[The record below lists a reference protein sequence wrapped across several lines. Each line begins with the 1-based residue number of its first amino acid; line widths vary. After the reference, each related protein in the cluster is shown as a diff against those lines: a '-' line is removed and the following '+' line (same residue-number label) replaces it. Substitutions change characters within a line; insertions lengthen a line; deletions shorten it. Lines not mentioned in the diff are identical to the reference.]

1 MRKGKVV
8 PSHWRSNTLL
18 AKTNTQTN
26 WNSYDVTQFSM
37 DSSSPPTASVFERNL
52 NSTQQRHDVWLT
64 FSIQLI
70 RSNERFNC
78 LEEARDVKIVLTP
91 ISNSMHFAIGSK
103 LIRWRVKVTERSHPG
118 QSLLLRLELINERSN
133 DCIASY

>member
-1 MRKGKVV
+1 MSNLQPSPIVTEQILQEPRSNKFV
-8 PSHWRSNTLL
+8 PSK
-18 AKTNTQTN
+18 AQ
-26 WNSYDVTQFSM
+26 SYQKRKIKIQAQHLVNIPGTSDVNMIT
-37 DSSSPPTASVFERNL
+37 
-52 NSTQQRHDVWLT
+52 
-64 FSIQLI
+64 